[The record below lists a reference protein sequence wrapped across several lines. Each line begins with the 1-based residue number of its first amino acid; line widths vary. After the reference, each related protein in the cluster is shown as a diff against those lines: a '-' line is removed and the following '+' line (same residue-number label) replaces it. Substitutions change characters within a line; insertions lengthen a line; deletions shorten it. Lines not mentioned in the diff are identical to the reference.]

1 MLSRTKNTKKM
12 RKEAEKQ
19 AATLR
24 KQAKELRSQAK
35 DVAKDAKLEER
46 AADLAEQVGELA
58 QRIRESDAMA
68 KAQATGEE
76 LIEKAREQI
85 SDAHLDER
93 AAELAERV
101 RDSDQYKQAMATA
114 GEATDKTLARVGDWI
129 SHGPAADKLGVKP
142 KSKKRTFSKWMLAG
156 MGVVAGFAAGVVTGA
171 RKHETVEELERVAG
185 RVAQDTADIGAPPA
199 QKPIAD
205 EVRTR
210 LGEDPRTSGLPRL
223 NINVAENT
231 VFVRGSVPES
241 IDQEAIRS
249 VISTVP
255 GVEDID
261 LQLTTAQAEGGSG
274 SEGETEDA

>member
-1 MLSRTKNTKKM
+1 MQSKKKNTKKM

-46 AADLAEQVGELA
+46 AADLADQVGELA
-58 QRIRESDAMA
+58 QRIKDSDAMA
-68 KAQATGEE
+68 KAQATSEE

-93 AAELAERV
+93 AAELASRV
-101 RDSDQYKQAMATA
+101 RESDQYKQAMATA
-114 GEATDKTLARVGDWI
+114 GDATDKTLARVGDWI

-142 KSKKRTFSKWMLAG
+142 KSKKRTFSKWLIAG
-156 MGVVAGFAAGVVTGA
+156 LGVAAGFAAGVITGA

-185 RVAQDTADIGAPPA
+185 RVAQDTPDIGAPA
-199 QKPIAD
+199 DQKPIAD

-210 LGEDPRTSGLPRL
+210 LGEDPRTSALPRL

-231 VFVRGSVPES
+231 VFVRGSVPEG
-241 IDQEAIRS
+241 IDEDSIRS
-249 VISTVP
+249 VIASVP

-261 LQLTTAQAEGGSG
+261 LQLTKAQAEGGSDP
-274 SEGETEDA
+274 EGETEEA

>member
-1 MLSRTKNTKKM
+1 MLSRTTNTKKM

-19 AATLR
+19 ASTLR
-24 KQAKELRSQAK
+24 KQAKELRAQAK
-35 DVAKDAKLEER
+35 DIAKDAKLEQR
-46 AADLAEQVGELA
+46 AADLADQASELA
-58 QRIRESDAMA
+58 QRVRESEAVA

-76 LIEKAREQI
+76 LIGKAREQI
-85 SDAHLDER
+85 ADAHLDER

-101 RDSDQYKQAMATA
+101 RESDQYKQAKATA
-114 GEATDKTLARVGDWI
+114 GEATDKTLAKVGDWI

-142 KSKKRTFSKWMLAG
+142 KSKKRSFSKWLLAFL
-156 MGVVAGFAAGVVTGA
+156 GVVAGFAVGVVTGA

-185 RVAQDTADIGAPPA
+185 RVAQDTADIGAPA
-199 QKPIAD
+199 DQKPVAD

-231 VFVRGSVPES
+231 VFVRGSVPSGTDE
-241 IDQEAIRS
+241 EAIRS

-261 LQLTTAQAEGGSG
+261 LQLSMAEAEAEGESK
-274 SEGETEDA
+274 DA